1 MKEVI
6 GVRFRENGKI
16 YFFSPLN
23 YKVDPGRYVI
33 VETQHGVEFGKVV
46 LGVREVDETKLQGEL
61 KPIIRIATEAD
72 EKKHAE
78 NLEKNKKAMVIC
90 KEKIEKRGL
99 EMKLIGA
106 EYSFDNSKVL
116 FYFTADGRVDFREL
130 VKDLAAVFKT
140 RIELRQVGVRDE
152 TKIMGGIGICGRR
165 LCCNSYLSEFG
176 PVSIKMAKEQNL
188 SLNPGKIS
196 GVCGRLMCCLSHEQ
210 ETYEYLNKKL
220 PNIGDVVHTFDGK
233 TGEVTSVSVLRQKVK
248 LKVAQED
255 DTFEIEEYKVDELRF
270 KPKKKGG
277 PKGPNRGKRGGKE
290 DGESEKEL
298 KELESLE
305 RKEGKSKLNDD

>member
-16 YFFSPLN
+16 YFFNPLN
-23 YKVDPGRYVI
+23 YKIDPGRYVI

-46 LGVREVDETKLQGEL
+46 LGRREVDETKLQGEL

-152 TKIMGGIGICGRR
+152 TKILGGIGICGRR
-165 LCCNSYLSEFG
+165 LCCNAHLSEFG

-188 SLNPGKIS
+188 SLNPGKKI
-196 GVCGRLMCCLSHEQ
+196 GRASC
-210 ETYEYLNKKL
+210 
-220 PNIGDVVHTFDGK
+220 
-233 TGEVTSVSVLRQKVK
+233 R
-248 LKVAQED
+248 
-255 DTFEIEEYKVDELRF
+255 
-270 KPKKKGG
+270 
-277 PKGPNRGKRGGKE
+277 
-290 DGESEKEL
+290 
-298 KELESLE
+298 E
-305 RKEGKSKLNDD
+305 RV

>member
-16 YFFSPLN
+16 YFFNPLN
-23 YKVDPGRYVI
+23 YKIDPGRYVI

-46 LGVREVDETKLQGEL
+46 LGRREVDETKLQGEL

-72 EKKHAE
+72 EK
-78 NLEKNKKAMVIC
+78 
-90 KEKIEKRGL
+90 
-99 EMKLIGA
+99 KLIGA

-152 TKIMGGIGICGRR
+152 TKILGGIGICGRR
-165 LCCNSYLSEFG
+165 LCCNAHLSEFG

-196 GVCGRLMCCLSHEQ
+196 GVCGRLMCCLAHEQ

-220 PNIGDVVHTFDGK
+220 PNVGDVVKTFDGK
-233 TGEVTSVSVLRQKVK
+233 TGEVTAVSVLRQKVK

-270 KPKKKGG
+270 RPKKKGG
-277 PKGPNRGKRGGKE
+277 QKGGGHGKKGGN
-290 DGESEKEL
+290 DGSSDKEL
-298 KELESLE
+298 KELENLE
-305 RKEGKSKLNDD
+305 RKEGKSKLDED

>member
-16 YFFSPLN
+16 YFFNPLN
-23 YKVDPGRYVI
+23 YKIDPGRYVI

-46 LGVREVDETKLQGEL
+46 LGRREVDETKLQGEL
-61 KPIIRIATEAD
+61 KPIIRITWWRMRKAC
-72 EKKHAE
+72 E
-78 NLEKNKKAMVIC
+78 NLKIIKAMVIC

-140 RIELRQVGVRDE
+140 RTELRQVGVRDE
-152 TKIMGGIGICGRR
+152 TKILGGIGICGRR
-165 LCCNSYLSEFG
+165 LCCNAHLSEFG

-188 SLNPGKIS
+188 SLNPKIS
-196 GVCGRLMCCLSHEQ
+196 GVCGRLMCCLAHEQ

-220 PNIGDVVHTFDGK
+220 PNVGDVVKTFDGK
-233 TGEVTSVSVLRQKVK
+233 TGEVTAVSVLRQKVK

-270 KPKKKGG
+270 QTEEKGGQKGGGHGKKGAQ
-277 PKGPNRGKRGGKE
+277 
-290 DGESEKEL
+290 
-298 KELESLE
+298 
-305 RKEGKSKLNDD
+305 